1 MRVPTH
7 PARPGWSRAHGTR
20 TRQRSLVLCQVKDLV
35 ETALL
40 GAVEAA
46 GVFVLAQAGGR
57 TGHAAPRGGRLQLPT
72 APRPRQP
79 GQHREGRGWHS
90 HRRPRASSTRRHAN
104 RRVCPAVGRWLPHR
118 PRWAP
123 GPGRPLLLGKSPA
136 AVGVPHSPSNAL
148 TPKRHTEPAPQHT
161 QTRAAGSE
169 SELVMGQ
176 ATRSSVRK

>member
-79 GQHREGRGWHS
+79 GQHGEGRGWHS
-90 HRRPRASSTRRHAN
+90 HRRPP
-104 RRVCPAVGRWLPHR
+104 CQ
-118 PRWAP
+118 
-123 GPGRPLLLGKSPA
+123 
-136 AVGVPHSPSNAL
+136 
-148 TPKRHTEPAPQHT
+148 QHT
-161 QTRAAGSE
+161 QTCEQARVPSCGALAPPQAPMGTWAWTAPPAGQKPRCSGGTPFPQQRPHPKTPHGACTPAHADPGGGLK